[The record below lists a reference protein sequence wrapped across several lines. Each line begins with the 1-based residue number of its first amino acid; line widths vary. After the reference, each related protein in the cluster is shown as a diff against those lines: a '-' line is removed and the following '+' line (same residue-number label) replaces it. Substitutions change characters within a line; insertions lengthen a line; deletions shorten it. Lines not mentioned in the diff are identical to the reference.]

1 MQSAAMKSPC
11 IGNALPGARRC
22 LASGREYARLPPIKL
37 SDSLM
42 SSIFFPRASNVTS
55 IRRAGFKRSDSGLAL
70 RCEKLLCSAA
80 GEYSQEDQNDG
91 GDQPNGKLAN
101 TLKILTGT
109 AIALV
114 VGALI
119 APNAASLLR
128 NRLQEL
134 VTTSVLAKSGFFA
147 ALSLIF
153 ACEIGDKT
161 FFIAALLAMKCGRLI
176 SFLGSTVSL
185 AVMTI
190 ISVCIGYAVQRV
202 PTAVESSE
210 AIGRYLSAASLLY
223 FGAKMLFAALKSGD
237 DGGDEFEEAE
247 ESVAEAEQS
256 GSISSKGAS
265 AWRSF
270 VEVAGIIFIAEWGDR
285 SMLATI
291 ALGAAQSPVGVAGGA
306 ILGHVIA
313 TAIAVV
319 GGAALS
325 ERISEKTVGLIGG
338 ALFIVFA
345 AATLL
350 GVF

>member
-1 MQSAAMKSPC
+1 MD
-11 IGNALPGARRC
+11 N
-22 LASGREYARLPPIKL
+22 
-37 SDSLM
+37 
-42 SSIFFPRASNVTS
+42 
-55 IRRAGFKRSDSGLAL
+55 GLLL
-70 RCEKLLCSAA
+70 RCAKPLCSSA
-80 GEYSQEDQNDG
+80 GEYSQEAQNDG
-91 GDQPNGKLAN
+91 DNQTSGKLAN
-101 TLKILTGT
+101 KLKIVSGT
-109 AIALV
+109 AIALAI
-114 VGALI
+114 GALV
-119 APNAASLLR
+119 APNAASLFK

-147 ALSLIF
+147 SLSLIF

-161 FFIAALLAMKCGRLI
+161 FFIAALLAMKCGKLI

-202 PTAVESSE
+202 PAAVESSE

-223 FGAKMLFAALKSGD
+223 FGAKMLFAAFKSGD
-237 DGGDEFEEAE
+237 AGGEEFEEAE

-256 GSISSKGAS
+256 GTISSKGAS

-291 ALGAAQSPVGVAGGA
+291 ALGAAQSPMGVAGGA

-313 TAIAVV
+313 TAIAVA

-325 ERISEKTVGLIGG
+325 ERISERTVGLIGG

>member
-1 MQSAAMKSPC
+1 MS
-11 IGNALPGARRC
+11 
-22 LASGREYARLPPIKL
+22 
-37 SDSLM
+37 SDLLM
-42 SSIFFPRASNVTS
+42 S
-55 IRRAGFKRSDSGLAL
+55 RSLWYNSYNISRSCRTGCRKVDSAL
-70 RCEKLLCSAA
+70 KVRCAKPLCSAA
-80 GEYSQEDQNDG
+80 GDYSHQEDQNDG
-91 GDQPNGKLAN
+91 GDQTSSKLAT
-101 TLKILTGT
+101 TLKILFGAAVAL
-109 AIALV
+109 AIGALV
-114 VGALI
+114 
-119 APNAASLLR
+119 APNAASLFM
-128 NRLQEL
+128 NRIQEL
-134 VTTSVLAKSGFFA
+134 LTTSVLAKSGFFA

-185 AVMTI
+185 AVMTV

-223 FGAKMLFAALKSGD
+223 FGAKMLLAALKSGD
-237 DGGDEFEEAE
+237 AGGDEFEEAE

-325 ERISEKTVGLIGG
+325 ERISERTVGLIGG